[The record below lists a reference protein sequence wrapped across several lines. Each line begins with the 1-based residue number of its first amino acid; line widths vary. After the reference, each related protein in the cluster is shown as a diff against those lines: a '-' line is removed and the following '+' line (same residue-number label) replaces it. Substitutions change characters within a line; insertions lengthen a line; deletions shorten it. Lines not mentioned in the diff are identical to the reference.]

1 MPAASSRAE
10 AGRADR
16 QAQRAGHTG
25 DMPSRVILFSTDSC
39 TYCEH
44 AKSLL
49 SKRGVP
55 FEEVNLSDHPELQ
68 VELAEVTGLNSF
80 PQIVVDGEPV
90 GGLNELRA
98 AEKRGALASWAA
110 A

>member
-1 MPAASSRAE
+1 
-10 AGRADR
+10 
-16 QAQRAGHTG
+16 
-25 DMPSRVILFSTDSC
+25 MPSRVVLFSTDSC

-68 VELAEVTGLNSF
+68 AELAEVTGLESF
-80 PQIVVDGEPV
+80 PQIVVNGEPV

-98 AEKRGALASWAA
+98 ADRDGVLASWRAP
-110 A
+110 